1 MKLIGSGLIEQNG
14 KYLMIKA
21 RVGVAKDFWNN
32 PGGHQDEGETIEE
45 SAIREVKEETGYDV
59 EVVRLIGTYAR
70 KARKY
75 VFEMRVIGGN
85 LNLPPE
91 EIEDARWFTVDEIK
105 KLNPITFGG
114 RQSAIDHAAA
124 IFEQDYV
131 TTEIP

>member
-14 KYLMIKA
+14 KYLLIKA

-85 LNLPPE
+85 LNCPRRYSRG
-91 EIEDARWFTVDEIK
+91 IV
-105 KLNPITFGG
+105 
-114 RQSAIDHAAA
+114 
-124 IFEQDYV
+124 
-131 TTEIP
+131 